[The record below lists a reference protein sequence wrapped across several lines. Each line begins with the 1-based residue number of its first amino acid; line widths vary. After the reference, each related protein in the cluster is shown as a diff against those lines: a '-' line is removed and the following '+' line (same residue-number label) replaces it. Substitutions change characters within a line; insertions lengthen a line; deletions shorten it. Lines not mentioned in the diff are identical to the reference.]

1 MRTPKAQV
9 SPAGVPSHAFSIR
22 VTQVCFKDSTLWRGN
37 KHSLDPTLEVC
48 GEHALEPQPSRV

>member
-22 VTQVCFKDSTLWRGN
+22 VTQVCFKDSKFSFKVNSKNLAKFRINLAVGN
-37 KHSLDPTLEVC
+37 LYF
-48 GEHALEPQPSRV
+48 